1 MKKIYNQPKLNIVT
15 IEEEVA
21 IAASTSTVYN
31 IGFDGGDYNAP
42 TYSDEWEW

>member
-1 MKKIYNQPKLNIVT
+1 MKNIYNKPELKNIA

-21 IAASTSTVYN
+21 IAANTSTVYN